1 MKDIPLFT
9 TEYGIASLTLKE
21 IPYTGKAYIR
31 IQDSLQPEK
40 LLDECR
46 DFCRA
51 VGAEE
56 IYAAGHTCLER
67 LERHCRILKL
77 RCAIDN
83 IGDTDAALFPVSEKT
98 LNEFRNIYNK
108 AMMRVPNASYMTIKD
123 SEELLK
129 NGGGYFIHKDHD
141 LLGIGIAKGERL
153 DVIVSL
159 VPGMGKCV
167 LQTLCHAL
175 CSTMVELEVAEENM
189 PAMKLYEKMGFI
201 PVSEVAV
208 WYKII

>member
-9 TEYGIASLTLKE
+9 TQYGIASLTLKE
-21 IPYTGKAYIR
+21 IPYTGRAYIR
-31 IQDSLQPEK
+31 IQDSLEPEK

-56 IYAAGHTCLER
+56 IYAAGHSCLER
-67 LERHCRILKL
+67 FEHHCRILKL
-77 RCAIDN
+77 RCATNN

-98 LNEFRNIYNK
+98 RNEFRSIYNR
-108 AMMRVPNASYMTIKD
+108 AMTGVPNASYMTIKD

-129 NGGGYFIHKDHD
+129 IGGGYFVHRDHD

-153 DVIVSL
+153 DAIVSL

-167 LQTLCHAL
+167 LQALCHAL
-175 CSTMVELEVAEENM
+175 VSAMVELEVAEENI
-189 PAMKLYEKMGFI
+189 PAMRLYENMGFI